1 MAIVVPVISE
11 WSPKGLNAAI
21 ADITKAK
28 GALGGISGTSK
39 QATGGFDVMGKSLK
53 KLGGVIAGTF
63 ATVQVAQ
70 FFKESIQGAL
80 ADQKAQT
87 LLAQTLRNTTK
98 ATDAQISGVE
108 KYIDV
113 LQRASGV
120 ADDQLRP
127 SLSRLLT
134 TTGDVSKAQE
144 LQKLAL
150 DVSAGSG
157 KDLGSVTDALAKA
170 YQGNFTAL
178 KRLGVPIDENII
190 KTKDYNGLIETL
202 SKTFAGQADASANT
216 YAGKMLRLGI
226 AFNEVKETIGN
237 AFLPIV
243 EKAMGFLLDKG
254 VPAIEKLVDGAIGL
268 GKSFEPTIKV
278 LREKLVPIFE
288 FWWNFISQ
296 VIVPGIKKTF
306 TPILLGIKDAFAI
319 VGDAI
324 DRNKDKFQ
332 PLFEFLV
339 KLGNFIYTSLAPVIG
354 QILGGAFR
362 TLGKIIGAVLDF
374 VAKAIPGLTSF
385 LEKAVNQAIRVINF
399 FIDTYNKLPGALKV
413 FGELD
418 RLSELT
424 FPKFEKSGVSAFS
437 EVSDATEKASNVMTP
452 ALEGI
457 DGSITKAAEKI
468 KKAEDAAKKLKE
480 EAIKVA
486 EVLVSKLKDSL
497 DKANNS
503 LDDAKGK
510 FKDFKDAITGTI
522 TGIIDFGKAAERENF
537 LEGLVEQANN
547 AKVFADKV
555 KKLVQ
560 LGLSERAI
568 QLVLDAGYEAGS
580 LIADQIIAGGNSI
593 VTQVNELVA
602 SVATVA
608 EQVGEAGADLFYGE
622 GVRQAQA
629 LVNGIQAELDKAQI
643 SLDSIKLTGAPGTTT
658 GGGGTTTAGA
668 PTSSTYVV
676 KPGDSLSAIA
686 RKNNTTLQDILNAN
700 PKFTEQ
706 AKYKGGSTIFSGTT
720 VKIPRKAMG
729 GLVSGRMPYIVGENG
744 PELFMPNVNGSITP
758 NNESRNLGGGVYNI
772 TVNAGIG
779 ADGTIIGRQIVEA
792 ITRYER
798 NSGAVFVRQ

>member
-11 WSPKGLNAAI
+11 WSPKGLNSAI

-28 GALGGISGTSK
+28 GALGGISGTSA
-39 QATGGFDVMGKSLK
+39 QATGGFDNMGKSLK
-53 KLGGVIAGTF
+53 KLGGVIAGAF
-63 ATVQVAQ
+63 ATVQITN
-70 FFKESIQGAL
+70 FFKESIQGAI

-87 LLAQTLRNTTK
+87 LLATTLRNTTK
-98 ATDAQISGVE
+98 ATDAQIAGVE
-108 KYIDV
+108 KYVDV

-190 KTKDYNGLIETL
+190 KTKDYNGLVKTL
-202 SKTFAGQADASANT
+202 SDTFKGQADAAANT
-216 YAGKMLRLGI
+216 YQGRLDRLAI
-226 AFNEVKETIGN
+226 AFNEIKETVGN
-237 AFLPIV
+237 AFLPIITNAMRFLID
-243 EKAMGFLLDKG
+243 KA
-254 VPAIEKLVDGAIGL
+254 VPAIEKLIDGAINL
-268 GKSFEPTIKV
+268 GKSFDPTIKT
-278 LREKLVPIFE
+278 LREKLIPVFE
-288 FWWNFISQ
+288 FWYNFITQ
-296 VIVPGIKKTF
+296 VVVPGIKKTF
-306 TPILLGIKDAFAI
+306 TPILNGLKDAFGI
-319 VGDAI
+319 VAEAI
-324 DRNKDKFQ
+324 DRNRDKLQ

-339 KLGNFIYTSLAPVIG
+339 KLGNFIYTSLAPLIG

-362 TLGKIIGAVLDF
+362 TLGKIIGATIDF
-374 VAKAIPGLTSF
+374 VAKAIPGLVGF
-385 LEKAVNQAIRVINF
+385 LEKAVNQAIRVVNF
-399 FIDTYNKLPGALKV
+399 FIDTYNKLPNALKV

-418 RLSELT
+418 RLAELT
-424 FPKFEKSGVSAFS
+424 FPKFESTGVKAFE
-437 EVSDATEKASNVMTP
+437 EVGDATVNASNVMSP

-457 DGSITKAAEKI
+457 DGNITKAAEKM

-522 TGIIDFGKAAERENF
+522 TGIIDFSKAAEKENF

-560 LGLSERAI
+560 IGLSERAI
-568 QLVLDAGYEAGS
+568 QLVLNAGYEAGS

-593 VTQVNELVA
+593 VNQVNELVA

-608 EQVGEAGADLFYGE
+608 DQVGEAGADLFYGE
-622 GVRQAQA
+622 GVRQAQS
-629 LVNGIQAELDKAQI
+629 LVNGIQAELDRAQI
-643 SLDSIKLTGAPGTTT
+643 SLDNIKLSGAPGG

-668 PTSSTYVV
+668 PSSSTYVV
-676 KPGDSLSAIA
+676 KPGDSLSNIA
-686 RKNNTTLQDILNAN
+686 KKNNTTLQDILNAN
-700 PKFTEQ
+700 PKFTDQ
-706 AKYKGGSTIFSGTT
+706 AKYNGGSTIFSGTT

-744 PELFMPNVNGSITP
+744 PELFMPNVNGSVTP
-758 NNESRNLGGGVYNI
+758 NNESRNISGGVYNI
-772 TVNAGIG
+772 TINAGIG

-792 ITRYER
+792 ITKYER